1 MAAWAQYDVVGPEED
16 RALVPDNRV
25 RGRSAT
31 VDPTDSLKVARN
43 TTSAKQEKVTSM
55 TTSPTASLPTTPKR
69 RRTMPK

>member
-43 TTSAKQEKVTSM
+43 TTSAKQERSRV
-55 TTSPTASLPTTPKR
+55 
-69 RRTMPK
+69 